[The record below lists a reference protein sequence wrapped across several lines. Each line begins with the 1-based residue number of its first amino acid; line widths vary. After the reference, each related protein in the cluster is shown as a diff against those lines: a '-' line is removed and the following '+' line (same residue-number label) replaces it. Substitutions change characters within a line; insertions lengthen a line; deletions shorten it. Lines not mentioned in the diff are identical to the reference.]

1 MNLSFKVMA
10 AENGPLCLYTDIALK
25 IIMRIE
31 NRQKT

>member
-1 MNLSFKVMA
+1 MMMMA

-25 IIMRIE
+25 IIKHIE